1 MKHLDCNISDFIE
14 QQLNKTMAIVAKNV
28 EASSLNRTIL
38 VFLLL
43 GVFPIL
49 IICCRILYIWPGLFD
64 ACIRKICCCT
74 PQQRYSKAST
84 EQCESGAGH
93 QGAENEEIIERTEL
107 RESDKSNRKE

>member
-49 IICCRILYIWPGLFD
+49 IICCRILYICPGLFD
-64 ACIRKICCCT
+64 ACVRKICCCT
-74 PQQRYSKAST
+74 PQQRYSEAST
-84 EQCESGAGH
+84 RQCESGTGNK
-93 QGAENEEIIERTEL
+93 GAENEEIIERIEL
-107 RESDKSNRKE
+107 REIAKSSGKK